1 MKKLLSYVILFVLGT
16 VTAAAQATMAYDVKG
31 TVGTYEEI
39 TGGTVIGAGLK
50 GEDFAEKV
58 FDRDGHAIA
67 TDTVTQGFPIG
78 FDFKF
83 NNKLMNQFAVSST
96 GYMLLGKDSVS
107 VCNSSQNTIN
117 IISQA
122 GVKDLLG
129 VMPRT
134 NTYGLDD
141 TEISY
146 KLIGTAPNRTLVVQY
161 KNLAQNTRLWE
172 DNFIPVQLQIR
183 LHESDSSF
191 DIIFKDWKPNDED
204 MITYLT
210 IKISA
215 KGDGDDILLL
225 GDSYTHR
232 LRKKT
237 EIRKSKTISS
247 KSVTLGIFF
256 CYTTT
261 DEYPVGS
268 RKLDK
273 SSNQIVTKKKNGNFG
288 YDFVDMS
295 LICRCLRSILS
306 TRRNL
311 KS

>member
-1 MKKLLSYVILFVLGT
+1 MQPQLRQILNGALVQL
-16 VTAAAQATMAYDVKG
+16 VRMPACHA
-31 TVGTYEEI
+31 
-39 TGGTVIGAGLK
+39 GG
-50 GEDFAEKV
+50 
-58 FDRDGHAIA
+58 H
-67 TDTVTQGFPIG
+67 GFESRTHRKN
-78 FDFKF
+78 FK
-83 NNKLMNQFAVSST
+83 S
-96 GYMLLGKDSVS
+96 
-107 VCNSSQNTIN
+107 IR
-117 IISQA
+117 
-122 GVKDLLG
+122 LLG
-129 VMPRT
+129 V
-134 NTYGLDD
+134 L
-141 TEISY
+141 
-146 KLIGTAPNRTLVVQY
+146 
-161 KNLAQNTRLWE
+161 
-172 DNFIPVQLQIR
+172 VQLVR
-183 LHESDSSF
+183 MPACHAGGHGFESR
-191 DIIFKDWKPNDED
+191 
-204 MITYLT
+204 
-210 IKISA
+210 
-215 KGDGDDILLL
+215 
-225 GDSYTHR
+225 THR

>member
-1 MKKLLSYVILFVLGT
+1 MQQSDYEI
-16 VTAAAQATMAYDVKG
+16 
-31 TVGTYEEI
+31 VG
-39 TGGTVIGAGLK
+39 K
-50 GEDFAEKV
+50 F
-58 FDRDGHAIA
+58 
-67 TDTVTQGFPIG
+67 GF
-78 FDFKF
+78 
-83 NNKLMNQFAVSST
+83 
-96 GYMLLGKDSVS
+96 
-107 VCNSSQNTIN
+107 
-117 IISQA
+117 
-122 GVKDLLG
+122 
-129 VMPRT
+129 
-134 NTYGLDD
+134 
-141 TEISY
+141 
-146 KLIGTAPNRTLVVQY
+146 
-161 KNLAQNTRLWE
+161 
-172 DNFIPVQLQIR
+172 
-183 LHESDSSF
+183 ESR
-191 DIIFKDWKPNDED
+191 P
-204 MITYLT
+204 
-210 IKISA
+210 
-215 KGDGDDILLL
+215 
-225 GDSYTHR
+225 HR

>member
-1 MKKLLSYVILFVLGT
+1 MRRKTFLNIFPESYCRFKKKHYLCIAIERDSNEKLN
-16 VTAAAQATMAYDVKG
+16 
-31 TVGTYEEI
+31 
-39 TGGTVIGAGLK
+39 GAL
-50 GEDFAEKV
+50 
-58 FDRDGHAIA
+58 
-67 TDTVTQGFPIG
+67 
-78 FDFKF
+78 
-83 NNKLMNQFAVSST
+83 
-96 GYMLLGKDSVS
+96 
-107 VCNSSQNTIN
+107 
-117 IISQA
+117 
-122 GVKDLLG
+122 
-129 VMPRT
+129 
-134 NTYGLDD
+134 
-141 TEISY
+141 
-146 KLIGTAPNRTLVVQY
+146 
-161 KNLAQNTRLWE
+161 
-172 DNFIPVQLQIR
+172 VQLVRI
-183 LHESDSSF
+183 HACHAWGHGFESR
-191 DIIFKDWKPNDED
+191 
-204 MITYLT
+204 
-210 IKISA
+210 
-215 KGDGDDILLL
+215 
-225 GDSYTHR
+225 THR